1 MTFFNPLW
9 DLLVSY
15 NFLQVA
21 ILGPRKIETN
31 YEYVNFAK
39 PFFEML
45 ERYYPDILIVWGIH
59 LPNEH

>member
-21 ILGPRKIETN
+21 ILGHER
-31 YEYVNFAK
+31 
-39 PFFEML
+39 L
-45 ERYYPDILIVWGIH
+45 EQTMSMSILLNH
-59 LPNEH
+59 FSRC